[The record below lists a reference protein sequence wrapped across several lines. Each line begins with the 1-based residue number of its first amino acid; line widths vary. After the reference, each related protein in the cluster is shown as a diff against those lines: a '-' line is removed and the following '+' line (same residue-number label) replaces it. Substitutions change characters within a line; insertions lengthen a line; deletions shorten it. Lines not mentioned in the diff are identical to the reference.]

1 MLHFTDTKWSGL
13 PAAFVWGHSG
23 GMADHVNLNG
33 ALEQPKVFTKM
44 FLEKIVYLKSFHEVQ
59 KQSLTQIKQH
69 IA

>member
-1 MLHFTDTKWSGL
+1 
-13 PAAFVWGHSG
+13 
-23 GMADHVNLNG
+23 MADHVNLNG